1 MSVLIDNRQE
11 KLPVDSQLEA
21 LVEKVVQKALEVEV
35 EGDYEVSISFVDNEE
50 IRELNRQ
57 YRNKD
62 SATDVLSFP
71 LLEFE
76 ETEEDFSNEE
86 EYLQEELLLG
96 DIIISLERAQ
106 EQAAEYGHSFEREI
120 AFLLVHGVLH
130 LLGMDHETEAE
141 EQEMQQKQEHILSLL
156 QITR

>member
-11 KLPVDSQLEA
+11 KLAVDEQLEA

-35 EGDYEVSISFVDNEE
+35 EDDYEVSVSFVDNEE
-50 IRELNRQ
+50 IKELNKQ

-62 SATDVLSFP
+62 AATDVLSFP

-76 ETEEDFSNEE
+76 ETEEDFNNEE
-86 EYLQEELLLG
+86 EYLQEEMLLG
-96 DIIISLERAQ
+96 DIVISLERAQ
-106 EQAAEYGHSFEREI
+106 EQAGEYGHSFEREV

-130 LLGMDHETEAE
+130 LLGMDHETEE
-141 EQEMQQKQEHILSLL
+141 EEKEMQQKQEHILSLL
-156 QITR
+156 QIAR